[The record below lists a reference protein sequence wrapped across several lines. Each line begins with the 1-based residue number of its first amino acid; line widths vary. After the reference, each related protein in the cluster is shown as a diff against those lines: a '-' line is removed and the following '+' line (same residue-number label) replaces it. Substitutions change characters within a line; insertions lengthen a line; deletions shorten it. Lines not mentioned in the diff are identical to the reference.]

1 MKKKFSIGIIFLIT
15 YIGFL
20 IATLPTTL
28 VLNQLSLTDN
38 INNNI
43 NVSGITGSIWET
55 NIKQVIIDGTSIQKI
70 KARLSFWSLF
80 NLKPKLAITF
90 GDSFIAGPE
99 GELGLVLSSE
109 KVEINDLKLLVKAN
123 EIAQQLSLPLPISAQ
138 GDVELT
144 VINAEIDLKKNN
156 QCIAA
161 KGEVVWSKA
170 GVVALE
176 QNIKLG
182 HFNADIDCEN
192 GALAVILSPKN
203 DLGLTFNAYVR
214 KGGHISGNGYLK
226 PGVKFPQVLNDA
238 LPFLGKKDSQGRYRL
253 SF

>member
-1 MKKKFSIGIIFLIT
+1 MKNKFGLGVIFLIT

-28 VLNQLSLTDN
+28 VLNQFSLPN
-38 INNNI
+38 KI
-43 NVSGITGSIWET
+43 NVSGVTGSVWKT
-55 NIKQVIIDGTSIQKI
+55 NIEQVTIGTTSIQKV
-70 KARLSFWSLF
+70 KAKLGFWSL
-80 NLKPKLAITF
+80 LTLTPQLSITF

-99 GELGLVLSSE
+99 GEFELVLSSE
-109 KVEINDLKLLVKAN
+109 KAEIKDLKLFVKAN
-123 EIAQQLSLPLPISAQ
+123 EIAQQLTLPLPISAQ

-144 VINAEIDLKKNN
+144 VLNAEIDLKEKN
-156 QCIAA
+156 QCITA
-161 KGEVVWSKA
+161 KGAVVWSKA

-182 HFNADIDCEN
+182 KFNADIDCEN
-192 GALAVILSPKN
+192 GALALILSPKN

-214 KGGHISGNGYLK
+214 EGAQVSGNGFLK
-226 PGVKFPQVLNDA
+226 PGAKFPEALNDT

>member
-1 MKKKFSIGIIFLIT
+1 MKNKFAIGVIFLIT

-20 IATLPTTL
+20 IATLPTTF
-28 VLNQLSLTDN
+28 VLNQFSLTNN
-38 INNNI
+38 INNKINI
-43 NVSGITGSIWET
+43 SGVTGTVWNT
-55 NIKQVIIDGTSIQKI
+55 NIEQVVIGEMSIQKVQA
-70 KARLSFWSLF
+70 KLSFWSLF
-80 NLKPKLAITF
+80 TLTPKLSINF

-99 GELGLVLSSE
+99 GELELVISSE
-109 KVEINDLKLLVKAN
+109 KAEINDLKLLVKAN
-123 EIAQQLSLPLPISAQ
+123 EIAQQLTLPLPMSAQ

-144 VINAEIDLKKNN
+144 VLNAEIDLKKNN

-161 KGEVVWSKA
+161 KGSVIWSKA

-182 HFNADIDCEN
+182 TFSADIDCEN

-214 KGGHISGNGYLK
+214 QGGNISGNGFLK
-226 PGVKFPQVLNDA
+226 PGAKFPQTLNDA
-238 LPFLGKKDSQGRYRL
+238 LPFLGRKDSQGRYRL